1 MATLTVTQLPTVR
14 PPFGSPRDLA
24 SALRSV
30 YLERLARTWTEGR
43 KASPSTRPVAT
54 PHAS

>member
-1 MATLTVTQLPTVR
+1 VTQLPTVR
-14 PPFGSPRDLA
+14 PPFGPPRDLA

-30 YLERLARTWTEGR
+30 YLERLARAWTDGR
-43 KASPSTRPVAT
+43 DASPSPRPVAT